1 MKKIIDWFKE
11 SNRGLHLLLGVVVG
25 LLPTGWWNTEVL
37 ACGVASS
44 MEFKDWQWRAHGGSP
59 DPIDFV
65 LTVAGVNIGYLLK
78 LGFIATL

>member
-37 ACGVASS
+37 AVGVAGS

>member
-37 ACGVASS
+37 AAGVAGS
-44 MEFKDWQWRAHGGSP
+44 MEFKDYQWGGKP
-59 DPIDFV
+59 DIIDFI

>member
-37 ACGVASS
+37 AAGVAGS
-44 MEFKDWQWRAHGGSP
+44 MEFKDWQCGGKP
-59 DPIDFV
+59 DVVDFL
-65 LTVAGVNIGYLLK
+65 LTVIGVNIGYLLK